1 MTAPTTTST
10 RTAPATRRRRTWLVA
25 AGPAVLV
32 VLPLLGMSLKG
43 DERLHLFQQVF
54 YTDVNLFGIA
64 QYVEQRIFDF
74 LNIGNFRPIGRF
86 TEVLVHGVA
95 FESAE
100 ATGLSPH
107 LVLGVVRVLAV
118 ALLAITAAK
127 MVGALVRS
135 AGVAADRSLVSLYP
149 LVVGTVVVANG
160 IIGGLAQFPHTFIG
174 SVLLILAAALA
185 TARDRDVERRPLRKH
200 EYASMAA
207 FGAVLVLF
215 YDVAYLAPIVAAGFV
230 AARMV
235 AARLRF
241 RAALATAAVR
251 RWAALSAGFASVFIP
266 VRLDIARRCA
276 PGECYS
282 ASDLSIS
289 PAIFET
295 GLPRLATGLPPVG
308 WDYNAGLARLFGVE
322 AGITSLATNAV
333 LLLMLAAV
341 AAFAVVA
348 AARGW
353 RSAADGPSAILPGS
367 GQSAAASPVAASA
380 AAAPAI
386 TASPGNAQPDAPTA
400 SGQPTAG
407 QLRGAH
413 ARLAAVL
420 IGLGALMAVLSA
432 TLAGLSA
439 SMQRRS
445 LPIGE
450 AWREAQLAQIA
461 WSLIIAGCLAAL
473 DLATRSERARRALRT
488 SAAAVLAVGVAFT
501 MLANWRFAE
510 VDRRDPTAALTSL
523 IATSTVHLDT
533 TETGDEIRCA
543 LSGGYREVTPENVWI
558 TGWRMRNEL
567 DRFMDGR
574 HGMAY
579 CHPSTI
585 ELPE

>member
-10 RTAPATRRRRTWLVA
+10 RTAPAARRRRTWLVT

-32 VLPLLGMSLKG
+32 VLPLVGMSLKG

-64 QYVEQRIFDF
+64 QYVEERIFNF

-107 LVLGVVRVLAV
+107 LILGVVRVLTV
-118 ALLAITAAK
+118 ALLAILAAK

-149 LVVGTVVVANG
+149 LVVGTVLVANG

-185 TARDRDVERRPLRKH
+185 TARDRDLERRPLRKR

-207 FGAVLVLF
+207 FGALLVLF

-235 AARLRF
+235 AGRLRL

-251 RWAALSAGFASVFIP
+251 RWAALSAGFAAVFIP
-266 VRLDIARRCA
+266 VRIDIARRCA

-289 PAIFET
+289 PEIFET

-322 AGITSLATNAV
+322 AGITSLVTNAV

-341 AAFAVVA
+341 AAIAVA
-348 AARGW
+348 AVARGW
-353 RSAADGPSAILPGS
+353 RPAVDGPSSILPGS
-367 GQSAAASPVAASA
+367 VQSAAVQPDASP
-380 AAAPAI
+380 AAAPAV
-386 TASPGNAQPDAPTA
+386 AVQPDAA
-400 SGQPTAG
+400 QR
-407 QLRGAH
+407 RGSH
-413 ARLAAVL
+413 ARLAAAL

-488 SAAAVLAVGVAFT
+488 AAAAVLAVGVAFT

-543 LSGGYREVTPENVWI
+543 LSGGYREVTPEKVWI

-567 DRFMDGR
+567 DRFMGGR

-579 CHPSTI
+579 CHPPTI